1 MREIDRIQGLLE
13 RALAFA
19 HAALEDPS
27 EERVGFARRCAR
39 ELMPEVTRA
48 RRRAMTLGE
57 ARQLVL
63 RMRQLRT
70 VLAALER
77 PAWVRSSA

>member
-1 MREIDRIQGLLE
+1 
-13 RALAFA
+13 
-19 HAALEDPS
+19 
-27 EERVGFARRCAR
+27 
-39 ELMPEVTRA
+39 MPEVTRT

-70 VLAALER
+70 VMAALER
-77 PAWVRSSA
+77 PAAVRNSA

>member
-1 MREIDRIQGLLE
+1 MREVNRVQQLLE

-19 HAALEDPS
+19 HAALEEPT
-27 EERVGFARRCAR
+27 EEREQYARRCAR

-63 RMRQLRT
+63 RMRQLRA
-70 VLAALER
+70 VLAAVER
-77 PAWVRSSA
+77 QSAARTSA